1 MPAMNLADLTLELV
15 QPMIGTAFEVAQPGG
30 EPLTMTLAEALPF
43 ETHAR
48 RSART
53 ASSPRR
59 APFSLYFLGPPAP
72 ILPQA
77 MYTLRHERFT
87 LEQVFIVPIGADAAA
102 VEYEAVFN

>member
-1 MPAMNLADLTLELV
+1 VNLADLTLEIV
-15 QPMIGTAFEVAQPGG
+15 KPMIGTAFELAQPGG
-30 EPLTMTLAEALPF
+30 APLTMTLADALPF

-53 ASSPRR
+53 ASTPRR
-59 APFSLYFLGPPAP
+59 VPFSLYFLGPPAP

-87 LEQVFIVPIGADAAA
+87 LEHVFIVPIGADAKA

>member
-1 MPAMNLADLTLELV
+1 MNLAELTLELV
-15 QPMIGTAFEVAQPGG
+15 QPMIGTTFEVANPAGG
-30 EPLTMTLAEALPF
+30 VLAMKLADALPF

-53 ASSPRR
+53 ASAPRR

-77 MYTLRHERFT
+77 MYTLRHESFT

>member
-1 MPAMNLADLTLELV
+1 MNLADLTLETV
-15 QPMIGTAFEVAQPGG
+15 KPMIGTAFEVAHPGG
-30 EPLTMTLAEALPF
+30 APLTMTLADALPF
-43 ETHAR
+43 EIHAR

-53 ASSPRR
+53 GSAPRR

-72 ILPQA
+72 VLPQA

-87 LEQVFIVPIGADAAA
+87 LEHVFIVPIGADAGA